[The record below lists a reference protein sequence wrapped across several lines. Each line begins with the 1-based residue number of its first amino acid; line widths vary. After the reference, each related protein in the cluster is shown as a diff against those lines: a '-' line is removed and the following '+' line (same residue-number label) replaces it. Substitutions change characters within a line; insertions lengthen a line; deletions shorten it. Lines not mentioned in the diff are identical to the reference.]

1 MDRVSRL
8 LLSTT
13 FLLACSLLAGCIT
26 TTTGPQPPPESA
38 SEAAQLNLQLGI
50 GYLRQDNL
58 PAAQEKLE
66 KAIEQ
71 DPRLAMAPAALG
83 LVFERLQDLDG
94 AERLYRRAASLD
106 GRDPDV
112 LNALAVFLCS
122 TRGQPAEALRLFD
135 RAIAIPLS
143 VKQVNKAMLNTNAG
157 TCARRLDL
165 DRAEGYFRAAL
176 EQDRNWAD
184 ALFNL
189 ADLANSRGN
198 ALQARAFVQR
208 YLASGAVSPSILL
221 LGYQVETALG
231 DGAAA
236 ASHALRLR
244 REFPQSDEARQL
256 PSGRSAG

>member
-1 MDRVSRL
+1 MDRMMKPL
-8 LLSTT
+8 LPLAV
-13 FLLACSLLAGCIT
+13 LLASALLAGCIT
-26 TTTGPQPPPESA
+26 TTSGPQPLRESA
-38 SEAAQLNLQLGI
+38 REAAQINLQLGI

-66 KAIEQ
+66 KAMEQ

-83 LVFERLQDLDG
+83 LVYERLQDHDG
-94 AERLYRRAASLD
+94 AERLYRRAVSID

-112 LNALAVFLCS
+112 LNALAIFLCS
-122 TRGQPAEALRLFD
+122 TRQQPAEALRLFD
-135 RAIAIPLS
+135 RAIAVPLS

-157 TCARRLDL
+157 TCARRIDAE
-165 DRAEGYFRAAL
+165 RAERYFRAAL
-176 EQDRNWAD
+176 EQDRRWGD

-189 ADLANSRGN
+189 ADLAYSQGN
-198 ALQARAFVQR
+198 PLQARAFVQR
-208 YLASGAVSPSILL
+208 YLESVPPSPSILL

-236 ASHALRLR
+236 AGHAERLR

-256 PSGRSAG
+256 PRGRSAG